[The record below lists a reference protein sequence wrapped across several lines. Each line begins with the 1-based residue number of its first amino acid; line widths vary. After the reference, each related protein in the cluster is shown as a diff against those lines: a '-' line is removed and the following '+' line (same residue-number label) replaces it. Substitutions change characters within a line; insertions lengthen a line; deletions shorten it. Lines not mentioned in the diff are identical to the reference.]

1 MIVVCNED
9 EKYKDL
15 ICILKVKLSKFRD
28 LIVEVEGEGRIKY
41 TF

>member
-15 ICILKVKLSKFRD
+15 ICILNVNLSKFRD